1 MDGRLDVGILGATG
15 TVGQEFIAELV
26 EHPWFN
32 VTWLAASERSAG
44 RRYGDATTWRLP
56 SALPVS
62 VSEMVV
68 NGCEPTG
75 APSLVFSGLDAS
87 VAGEVETAFASAGHT
102 VVSNARNHRMA
113 PDVPLL
119 VPEINP
125 DHLQLLG
132 QQTRVRGWSGRIV
145 TNANCSTIVL
155 TMALAPL
162 RRFGLRSVT
171 VSTLQ
176 AVSGAGYPGVASL
189 DIVGNVIPF
198 IAGEEEKMESETQ
211 KILGS
216 LEDDAVTP
224 HPMTVSAQT
233 TRVPVLHGHTELVSV
248 AFDTEPSIDDVKAAF
263 RGFSGR
269 PQAEGL
275 PSAPPKPVV
284 YLEGP
289 ARPQPRLDVDR
300 DRGMT
305 VSVGRL
311 RACPVLDYKFVV
323 LGHNTVRGAAG
334 AALLNAE
341 LMRADGL
348 LE

>member
-15 TVGQEFIAELV
+15 TVGQEFIAELAA
-26 EHPWFN
+26 HPWFN
-32 VTWLAASERSAG
+32 VAWLAASERSAG
-44 RRYGDATTWRLP
+44 RRYGDATPWRLP
-56 SALPVS
+56 SVLPAS
-62 VSEMVV
+62 VADMVV
-68 NGCEPTG
+68 HPCEPAG

-87 VAGEVETAFASAGHT
+87 VAGDVETAFASAGHT

-113 PDVPLL
+113 GDVPLL

-125 DHLQLLG
+125 DHLQLLAR
-132 QQTRVRGWSGRIV
+132 QQRVRGWSGRIV

-162 RRFGLRSVT
+162 CRFGLRSVT

-176 AVSGAGYPGVASL
+176 AVSGAGYPGEASL
-189 DIVGNVIPF
+189 DILGNVIPF

-211 KILGS
+211 KILGCF
-216 LEDDAVTP
+216 EDDAVTP
-224 HPMTVSAQT
+224 HAVTVSAQT
-233 TRVPVLHGHTELVSV
+233 TRVPVVHGHTELVSV
-248 AFDTEPSIDDVKAAF
+248 ALETQPSIDDVKEAF
-263 RGFSGR
+263 RVFAGR
-269 PQAEGL
+269 PQSERL
-275 PSAPPKPVV
+275 PSAPPRPVL
-284 YLEGP
+284 YLEES

-300 DRGMT
+300 DGGMT

-311 RACPVLDYKFVV
+311 RPCPVLDYKFVV

-341 LMRADGL
+341 LMRVDEL
-348 LE
+348 I